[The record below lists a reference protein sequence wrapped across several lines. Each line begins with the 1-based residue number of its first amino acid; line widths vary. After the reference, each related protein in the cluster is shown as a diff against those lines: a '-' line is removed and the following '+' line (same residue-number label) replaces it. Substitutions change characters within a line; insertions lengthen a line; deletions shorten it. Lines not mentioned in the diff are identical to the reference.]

1 MFKIRC
7 QAAFA
12 PFSLPVER
20 QADLAVVVFISF
32 LAGGDVHVEEAQRDV
47 KLRLAVHLV
56 VHPQMVPELLR
67 QRHLVPASHRDGL
80 GRLRPPVL
88 ANVEARANWRA
99 VHLLHGCI
107 ELSHGG
113 CKHGEKWT

>member
-20 QADLAVVVFISF
+20 QADLAVVVVISF

-47 KLRLAVHLV
+47 QLRLAVHLL
-56 VHPQMVPELLR
+56 VHPWSRKTCDNGAWSP
-67 QRHLVPASHRDGL
+67 PA
-80 GRLRPPVL
+80 L
-88 ANVEARANWRA
+88 AASGHPYPQA
-99 VHLLHGCI
+99 
-107 ELSHGG
+107 
-113 CKHGEKWT
+113 T